1 MVVHKGNND
10 VSDRLCSIL
19 ENLEGTPMDQL
30 QGILRNLNSNVD
42 TEEERFM
49 SQLLKARECLAHS
62 TEGRQVESKTVSL
75 EEGSPLRGLVSEARK
90 HGLTTEDLA
99 ERAKLSVPLVLK
111 LDLRQI
117 EYISIP
123 RQIVE
128 DIAGA
133 LKRSVE
139 QIAVYLQG
147 DPIRTAVFQSHSL
160 ESNEAPHKEDF
171 TEAVQSDSSLT
182 PGARNKLL
190 RMRISK

>member
-1 MVVHKGNND
+1 
-10 VSDRLCSIL
+10 
-19 ENLEGTPMDQL
+19 MDQL
-30 QGILRNLNSNVD
+30 QDILRNLNSNAD
-42 TEEERFM
+42 TEEERFI
-49 SQLLKARECLAHS
+49 SQLLKAHERLAQ
-62 TEGRQVESKTVSL
+62 TVDERQVESKTVSF
-75 EEGSPLRGLVSEARK
+75 EDGAPLRGLVSEARK

-99 ERAKLSVPLVLK
+99 ERTKLSVPLVLK

-128 DIAGA
+128 DIAGT

-139 QIAVYLQG
+139 QVAVYLQG

-160 ESNEAPHKEDF
+160 ESGKAPHKEDF

-182 PGARNKLL
+182 PSARNRLL
-190 RMRISK
+190 RMN

>member
-1 MVVHKGNND
+1 MMVAHKGNND

-19 ENLEGTPMDQL
+19 ENLEGTPIDQL
-30 QGILRNLNSNVD
+30 QDILRNLNSKAD

-49 SQLLKARECLAHS
+49 SQLLKAHERLAQ
-62 TEGRQVESKTVSL
+62 TIDGRQVESKTVSF
-75 EEGSPLRGLVSEARK
+75 EDGAPLRGLVSEARK
-90 HGLTTEDLA
+90 YGLTTEDLA
-99 ERAKLSVPLVLK
+99 ERTKLSVPLVLK

-139 QIAVYLQG
+139 QVAVYLQG
-147 DPIRTAVFQSHSL
+147 DPIRTAVLQSHSL
-160 ESNEAPHKEDF
+160 ESGKAQHKEDF
-171 TEAVQSDSSLT
+171 TKAVQSDSSLT
-182 PGARNKLL
+182 PGARDRLL
-190 RMRISK
+190 RMK

>member
-1 MVVHKGNND
+1 MMVPHKRNKD

-19 ENLEGTPMDQL
+19 ENLEGMPMDEL
-30 QGILRNLNSNVD
+30 QGILRNLNTNAGA
-42 TEEERFM
+42 EEEHFI
-49 SQLLKARECLAHS
+49 SQLLKARERLAQTS
-62 TEGRQVESKTVSL
+62 VRQQVEPKSVSV
-75 EEGSPLRGLVSEARK
+75 EDGTPLRGLVSEARK

-99 ERAKLSVPLVLK
+99 DRTKLSVPLVLK

-128 DIAGA
+128 DIATA

-160 ESNEAPHKEDF
+160 ESNEAPHKEGF

-182 PGARNKLL
+182 PSARNRLL
-190 RMRISK
+190 RMN